1 MAAPRKDN
9 VKELIIISTEK
20 LMKKQKLA
28 DISFASIAKEA
39 GISKGTLYYHYK
51 SKNDILFDI
60 MDKYLSAQWDDL
72 IKWTEDPKKDTS
84 INRLVQYV
92 MERDIANANMRLNFF
107 YDAMMGNEEVR
118 EKLLKRYEDF
128 EHIIA
133 EKIGERTEAMSAD
146 YLAWVI
152 LLLSD
157 GLFIHQTIHND
168 RVDSEAFIKQTGIF
182 VKMLADTK
190 KAAD

>member
-9 VKELIIISTEK
+9 VKELIIDSTEK
-20 LMKKQKLA
+20 LMETQKLA
-28 DISFASIAKEA
+28 DISFAAIAKEA

-51 SKNDILFDI
+51 SKNDILFGI
-60 MDKYLSAQWDDL
+60 MDKYLSAQWNDL
-72 IKWTEDPKKDTS
+72 IEWTENPDKDTS

-118 EKLLKRYEDF
+118 EKLLKRYDDF

-168 RVDSEAFIKQTGIF
+168 RVDSEAFIKQTGTFI
-182 VKMLADTK
+182 KMLADTK
-190 KAAD
+190 KLQ

>member
-9 VKELIIISTEK
+9 VKELIIDSTEK
-20 LMKKQKLA
+20 LMETQKLA
-28 DISFASIAKEA
+28 DISFAAIAKEA

-51 SKNDILFDI
+51 SKNDILFGI
-60 MDKYLSAQWDDL
+60 MDKYLSAQWNDL
-72 IKWTEDPKKDTS
+72 IEWTENPDKDTS
-84 INRLVQYV
+84 INRLAQYV

-118 EKLLKRYEDF
+118 EKLLKRYDDF

-168 RVDSEAFIKQTGIF
+168 RVDSEAFIKQTGTFI
-182 VKMLADTK
+182 KLLADTK
-190 KAAD
+190 KLQ

>member
-9 VKELIIISTEK
+9 VKELIIDSTEK
-20 LMKKQKLA
+20 LMETQKLA
-28 DISFASIAKEA
+28 DISFAAIAKEA

-51 SKNDILFDI
+51 SKNDILFGI
-60 MDKYLSAQWDDL
+60 MDKYLSAQWNDL
-72 IKWTEDPKKDTS
+72 IEWTENPDKDTS
-84 INRLVQYV
+84 INRLAQYV

-118 EKLLKRYEDF
+118 EKLLKRYDDF

-168 RVDSEAFIKQTGIF
+168 RVDSEAFIKQTGTFI
-182 VKMLADTK
+182 KMLADTK
-190 KAAD
+190 KLQ